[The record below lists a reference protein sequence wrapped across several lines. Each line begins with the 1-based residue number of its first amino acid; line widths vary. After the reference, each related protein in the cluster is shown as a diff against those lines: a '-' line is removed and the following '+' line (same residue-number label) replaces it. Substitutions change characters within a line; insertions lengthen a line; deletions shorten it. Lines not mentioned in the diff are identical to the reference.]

1 MLVVDFSLYSDT
13 SFLLMGGLSRRQD
26 GRLAATIGAQ
36 NTVDHIAEEKRADCL
51 VRDLHAYCQPGTGQE
66 RTGLFGFGS
75 VASALFGT
83 RKRGAP
89 RLAEYAVQPHHVNP
103 RVPENLYLIAGAGK
117 QSWPAGASLV
127 WANSGEEWKA
137 CAKALREALDNLDG
151 EWHVFVDTDHLAASP
166 LTKLALGAVDDVVI
180 PLSLDEGDFQRMF
193 EDATSNAL
201 FSDVM
206 IPMAADGSLRAKVRS
221 LVFSKVVGR
230 LNSASEH
237 GGMLLPFT
245 PANIDSQQ
253 MQALATSVREA
264 VLELPEL
271 EKTFGD
277 GIAISKTNHEAF
289 CRRFCTACKAFPAV
303 ACNLTKI
310 NGAPLCTL
318 DHTDGT
324 LEGCTAETR
333 PKAET
338 LQALKEEVS
347 FIRSKILGG
356 GADE

>member
-1 MLVVDFSLYSDT
+1 MRLDCVLIQPRRTPLPGAKQGACDRAET
-13 SFLLMGGLSRRQD
+13 KEAGPLL
-26 GRLAATIGAQ
+26 
-36 NTVDHIAEEKRADCL
+36 
-51 VRDLHAYCQPGTGQE
+51 
-66 RTGLFGFGS
+66 
-75 VASALFGT
+75 
-83 RKRGAP
+83 
-89 RLAEYAVQPHHVNP
+89 
-103 RVPENLYLIAGAGK
+103 AGA
-117 QSWPAGASLV
+117 
-127 WANSGEEWKA
+127 
-137 CAKALREALDNLDG
+137 R
-151 EWHVFVDTDHLAASP
+151 HVFVDTDHLAASP

-237 GGMLLPFT
+237 GGMRLPFT
-245 PANIDSQQ
+245 PANIDAQQ

-277 GIAISKTNHEAF
+277 GIASSKTNHEDF

-303 ACNLTKI
+303 ACNLTKV
-310 NGAPLCTL
+310 NGALLCTL

-338 LQALKEEVS
+338 LEALKEEVS
-347 FIRSKILGG
+347 FIRSKILGR